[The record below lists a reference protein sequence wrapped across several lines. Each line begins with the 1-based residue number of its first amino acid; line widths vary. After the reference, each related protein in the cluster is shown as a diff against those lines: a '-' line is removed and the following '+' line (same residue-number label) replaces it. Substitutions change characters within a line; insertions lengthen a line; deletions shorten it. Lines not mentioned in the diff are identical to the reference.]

1 MILALLLVLS
11 VVAAKAGSTKT
22 GLIVVELKE
31 AGTLSTQI
39 DDSKKYMVDSLKVI
53 GDINGTDLKLIREMA
68 GRDSKGSYTKGDLGM
83 LDLSEARIVSGGECY
98 FDDYKTSDDCLGDYA
113 FQKCNM
119 LQSVVLPSGLKTI
132 GTCAFGYC
140 IYLTDLQIP
149 SGVTTI
155 GNSVFSGCSRLKS
168 MVIPSSVTSL
178 GESAFHSCTG
188 LESVQLP
195 DGLTSIGKTTFN
207 ACSQLVYIQLPSGIT
222 SIGQGAFKGCSHMTS
237 LTLPSSLT
245 SMGDDAFYGCERLE
259 SIELPLGLTVVP
271 LEAFYGCKGLKNVAF
286 PAGFTKI
293 GENAFHDCASLEA
306 LDFPSS
312 LTTIGYNAFYG
323 CTSLTSLVIPS
334 AVTSIENYAFFGCT
348 GLTSVYVAWQTPLS
362 VDASSFNKVDKENC
376 TLYVPK
382 GMSAEY
388 SKVDVW
394 SSFTNVVEYDV
405 TGISNTIL
413 PAETKEL
420 SRYSLDGRLL
430 SAPAKGVNIVKFS
443 DGSVKKIAR

>member
-1 MILALLLVLS
+1 
-11 VVAAKAGSTKT
+11 
-22 GLIVVELKE
+22 
-31 AGTLSTQI
+31 
-39 DDSKKYMVDSLKVI
+39 
-53 GDINGTDLKLIREMA
+53 
-68 GRDSKGSYTKGDLGM
+68 
-83 LDLSEARIVSGGECY
+83 
-98 FDDYKTSDDCLGDYA
+98 
-113 FQKCNM
+113 
-119 LQSVVLPSGLKTI
+119 
-132 GTCAFGYC
+132 
-140 IYLTDLQIP
+140 
-149 SGVTTI
+149 
-155 GNSVFSGCSRLKS
+155 
-168 MVIPSSVTSL
+168 
-178 GESAFHSCTG
+178 
-188 LESVQLP
+188 
-195 DGLTSIGKTTFN
+195 
-207 ACSQLVYIQLPSGIT
+207 
-222 SIGQGAFKGCSHMTS
+222 MTS
-237 LTLPSSLT
+237 LTLPSCLT

-271 LEAFYGCKGLKNVAF
+271 LEAFYGCKGLKSVAF

-323 CTSLTSLVIPS
+323 CTSLTGLVIPS

-348 GLTSVYVAWQTPLS
+348 GLISVYVAWNTPLT
-362 VDASSFNKVDKENC
+362 VDASVFNKVDKEKC

-382 GMSAEY
+382 GTAVEY

-405 TGISNTIL
+405 TSISNTIL